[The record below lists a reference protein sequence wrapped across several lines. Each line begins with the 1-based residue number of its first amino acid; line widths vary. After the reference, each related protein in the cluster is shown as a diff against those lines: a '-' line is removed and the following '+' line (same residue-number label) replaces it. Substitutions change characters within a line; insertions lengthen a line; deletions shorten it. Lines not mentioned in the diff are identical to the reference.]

1 MKTTA
6 AIFMHQPM
14 CSIQGGNAIMA
25 ALESKYR
32 FKIFTKHSL
41 EEDFFDDVKLV
52 IFPGGFGNSDSFDY
66 LLKLNGDRIKQF
78 VSDGGKYLGICM
90 GAYWA
95 GSYYF
100 NMLDSCD
107 AVQYYKR
114 PTADT
119 RRPHT
124 KNISI
129 VWNGQPDKMFYN
141 DGCALIGDTTKFE
154 TIATYANGDPMAII
168 QNNLGLIGCHP
179 ESELY
184 WYESYKQMRGQYH
197 NGAHHKLLLDFVD
210 KLMDNR

>member
-1 MKTTA
+1 MKTIA
-6 AIFMHQPM
+6 MFVHQPY
-14 CSIQGGNAIMA
+14 CSVQSDNGIIE
-25 ALESKYR
+25 ALSPHYR
-32 FKIFTKHSL
+32 FKIFTKHTL
-41 EEDFFDDVKLV
+41 EKDFFDDVKLV

-66 LLKLNGDRIKQF
+66 LLRINIDRIKEF
-78 VSDGGKYLGICM
+78 VRNGGKYLGICM

-100 NMLDSCD
+100 NLLDDCD

-124 KNISI
+124 KNISV
-129 VWNGQPDKMFYN
+129 VWNGVQDKMFFN
-141 DGCALIGDTTKFE
+141 DGCALIGDNTKFE

-179 ESELY
+179 ESELF

-197 NGAHHKLLLDFVD
+197 NGAHHKLLLEFTN
-210 KLMDNR
+210 KLMGQQ

>member
-1 MKTTA
+1 
-6 AIFMHQPM
+6 M
-14 CSIQGGNAIMA
+14 CSIQGGNAIMSV
-25 ALESKYR
+25 LESKYK

-41 EEDFFDDVKLV
+41 EEDFFDDVDAV
-52 IFPGGFGNSDSFDY
+52 VFPGGFGNSDSFDY
-66 LLKLNGDRIKQF
+66 LLKINIDRIKEF
-78 VSDGGKYLGICM
+78 VRNGGKYLGICM

-95 GSYYF
+95 GSHYF
-100 NMLDSCD
+100 NLLDDCD

-124 KNISI
+124 KNISV
-129 VWNGQPDKMFYN
+129 VWNGVQDKMFFN
-141 DGCALIGDTTKFE
+141 DGCALIGDNTKFE

-179 ESELY
+179 ESELF

-197 NGAHHKLLLDFVD
+197 NGAHHKLLLEFTN
-210 KLMDNR
+210 KLMGQQ

>member
-25 ALESKYR
+25 ALESNYR

-66 LLKLNGDRIKQF
+66 LLRINIDRIKEF
-78 VSDGGKYLGICM
+78 VRNGGKYLGICM

-95 GSYYF
+95 GSHYF
-100 NMLDSCD
+100 NLLDDCD

-124 KNISI
+124 KNISV
-129 VWNGQPDKMFYN
+129 VWNGVQDKMFFN
-141 DGCALIGDTTKFE
+141 DGCALIGDNTKFE

-179 ESELY
+179 ESEIG
-184 WYESYKQMRGQYH
+184 R
-197 NGAHHKLLLDFVD
+197 AHV
-210 KLMDNR
+210 

>member
-1 MKTTA
+1 
-6 AIFMHQPM
+6 
-14 CSIQGGNAIMA
+14 MA

-41 EEDFFDDVKLV
+41 EEDFFDNVELV

-124 KNISI
+124 KNISV

-184 WYESYKQMRGQYH
+184 WYDAYKQMRGQYH

>member
-1 MKTTA
+1 
-6 AIFMHQPM
+6 M

-25 ALESKYR
+25 VLESKYK

-41 EEDFFDDVKLV
+41 EDDFFDDVNLV

-66 LLKLNGDRIKQF
+66 LLKTNGDRIKQF
-78 VSDGGKYLGICM
+78 VHNGGKYLGICM

-100 NMLDSCD
+100 NLLDSCD

-124 KNISI
+124 KNISV
-129 VWNGQPDKMFYN
+129 VWNGQPDKMFFN
-141 DGCALIGDTTKFE
+141 DGCALIGDNSKFE

-179 ESELY
+179 ESQLF
-184 WYESYKQMRGQYH
+184 WYEGYKQMRGQYH
-197 NGAHHKLLLDFVD
+197 NGAHHKLLLEFTNN
-210 KLMDNR
+210 LMER

>member
-1 MKTTA
+1 
-6 AIFMHQPM
+6 
-14 CSIQGGNAIMA
+14 MA

-124 KNISI
+124 KNISV

>member
-1 MKTTA
+1 
-6 AIFMHQPM
+6 
-14 CSIQGGNAIMA
+14 MA
-25 ALESKYR
+25 ALESKYK

-41 EEDFFDDVKLV
+41 EEDFFHGVDLV

-66 LLKLNGDRIKQF
+66 LLKINGDRIKQF

-124 KNISI
+124 KNISV
-129 VWNGQPDKMFYN
+129 VWNGQPDKMFFN
-141 DGCALIGDTTKFE
+141 DGCALIGDNTKFE

-197 NGAHHKLLLDFVD
+197 NGAHHKLLLEFTN
-210 KLMDNR
+210 KLMER

>member
-1 MKTTA
+1 
-6 AIFMHQPM
+6 
-14 CSIQGGNAIMA
+14 MA

-41 EEDFFDDVKLV
+41 EEDFFDDVDLV

-124 KNISI
+124 KNISV

-184 WYESYKQMRGQYH
+184 WYDAYKQMRGQYH

>member
-14 CSIQGGNAIMA
+14 CSIQGGNAIMS

-41 EEDFFDDVKLV
+41 EEDFFDNVELV

-66 LLKLNGDRIKQF
+66 LLRLNGDRIKQF
-78 VSDGGKYLGICM
+78 VTDGGKYLGICM

-95 GSYYF
+95 GTYYF

-124 KNISI
+124 KNISV
-129 VWNGQPDKMFYN
+129 VWNGQPNKMFFN

-184 WYESYKQMRGQYH
+184 WYDAYKQMRGQYH
-197 NGAHHKLLLDFVD
+197 NGSHHKLLLEFTNN
-210 KLMDNR
+210 LMER

>member
-1 MKTTA
+1 MTTTA

-14 CSIQGGNAIMA
+14 CSIQGGNAIMS

-41 EEDFFDDVKLV
+41 EEDFFDNVELV

-66 LLKLNGDRIKQF
+66 LLRLNGDRIKQF
-78 VSDGGKYLGICM
+78 VTDGGKYLGICM

-95 GSYYF
+95 GTYYF

-129 VWNGQPDKMFYN
+129 VWNGQPNKMFFN

-154 TIATYANGDPMAII
+154 TIATYVNGDPMAII

-184 WYESYKQMRGQYH
+184 WYDAYKQMRGQYH
-197 NGAHHKLLLDFVD
+197 NGSHHKLLLEFTNN
-210 KLMDNR
+210 LMER

>member
-1 MKTTA
+1 
-6 AIFMHQPM
+6 
-14 CSIQGGNAIMA
+14 MA

-41 EEDFFDDVKLV
+41 EEDFFDDVDLV

-124 KNISI
+124 KNISV

>member
-14 CSIQGGNAIMA
+14 CSIQGGNAIMS

-41 EEDFFDDVKLV
+41 EEDFFDNVELV

-124 KNISI
+124 KNISV

-184 WYESYKQMRGQYH
+184 WYDAYKQMRGQYH
-197 NGAHHKLLLDFVD
+197 NGSHHKLLLEFTNN
-210 KLMDNR
+210 LMER

>member
-1 MKTTA
+1 
-6 AIFMHQPM
+6 
-14 CSIQGGNAIMA
+14 MA
-25 ALESKYR
+25 ALESKYK

-41 EEDFFDDVKLV
+41 EEDFFDGVDLV

-66 LLKLNGDRIKQF
+66 LLKINGDRIKQF
-78 VSDGGKYLGICM
+78 VSNGGKYLGICM

-124 KNISI
+124 KNISV
-129 VWNGQPDKMFYN
+129 VWNGQPDKMFFN
-141 DGCALIGDTTKFE
+141 DGCALIGDNTKFE

-210 KLMDNR
+210 KLMDNK

>member
-14 CSIQGGNAIMA
+14 CSIQGGNAIMS

-41 EEDFFDDVKLV
+41 EEDFFDNVELV

-66 LLKLNGDRIKQF
+66 LLRLNGDRIKQF
-78 VSDGGKYLGICM
+78 VTDGGKYLGICM

-95 GSYYF
+95 GTYYF

-129 VWNGQPDKMFYN
+129 VWNGQPNKMFFN

-154 TIATYANGDPMAII
+154 TIATYVNGDPMAII

-184 WYESYKQMRGQYH
+184 WYDAYKQMRGQYH
-197 NGAHHKLLLDFVD
+197 NGSHHKLLLEFTNN
-210 KLMDNR
+210 LMER

>member
-1 MKTTA
+1 
-6 AIFMHQPM
+6 
-14 CSIQGGNAIMA
+14 MA

>member
-14 CSIQGGNAIMA
+14 CSIQGGNAIMS

-52 IFPGGFGNSDSFDY
+52 IFPGGFGSSDSFDY
-66 LLKLNGDRIKQF
+66 LLRLNGDRIKQF
-78 VSDGGKYLGICM
+78 VTDGGKYLGICM